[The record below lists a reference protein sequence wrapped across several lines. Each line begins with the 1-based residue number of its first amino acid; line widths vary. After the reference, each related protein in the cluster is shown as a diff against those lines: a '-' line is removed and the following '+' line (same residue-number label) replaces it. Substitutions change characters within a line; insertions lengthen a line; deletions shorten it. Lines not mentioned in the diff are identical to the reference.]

1 LLTRCRRPGDIGQV
15 RLSIQLKLLAGFGV
29 VVTLMLGV
37 GLFAVSRLGS
47 DNAHLKVLA
56 SRVVPS
62 TRAVG
67 DINARMNT
75 YRKDQLHYI
84 GARPADRPLSAP
96 GSIAGDLASDLALM
110 RTDLSEY
117 RSKRLIEDPADR
129 RLFLDFRRAFL
140 RYVALTASFRSL
152 ADHGQTNQA
161 NAAVG
166 DGAGDKQW
174 DKLKLLIGAW
184 NDHKVSTA
192 DAAAAASESSYRVG
206 VALILAI
213 LAAAVAVAIGVAVTL
228 ARRMTRAV
236 HEIGFAAKAI
246 ARGEIDQHV
255 AVRSRDELGEMAQDF
270 ESMTDYLRST
280 VAIAESVAEGHLD
293 VEVRPRSERDAL
305 GNSLAAMTASLRG
318 LATDNDRL
326 LATSREEAHTDAL
339 TGLGNR
345 RALMRDLEAQIAAA
359 SEQRALSFA
368 LFDLDGFKQYNDTF
382 GHLAGDALLARLAD
396 RLKQAIDSPAT
407 AYRMGGDE
415 FCGLAPSAGNDAALA
430 ALAAGAM
437 SEHGEAF
444 TIGCSYGVAT
454 LPHDAASAPDA
465 LRVAD
470 QRMYDYKQARSS
482 ASRQSTDVLLK
493 VLSEYSPDLHADTG
507 VVSQL
512 ATMTAERLGLPEHEV
527 KRIEMAAQLH
537 DIGKVAIPETILDK
551 PGPLNDEEWE
561 FMRRHTEIGERIVT
575 AAPSLAHAADL
586 VRSSHERFD
595 GNGYPDR
602 LAGEDIPL
610 GAAIIAVCDAFHA
623 MTSGR
628 PYSARISVA
637 EALAELRRCAGSQ
650 FDPRVVPA
658 FCELVENP
666 DPVVL
671 QVA

>member
-1 LLTRCRRPGDIGQV
+1 V
-15 RLSIQLKLLAGFGV
+15 RSSIQLKLLAGFGV
-29 VVTLMLGV
+29 VVALMLGV
-37 GLFAVSRLGS
+37 GLFAVARLGS
-47 DNAHLKVLA
+47 DNAHLSRLA
-56 SRVVPS
+56 AQVVPS

-67 DINARMNT
+67 DINALMNT

-96 GSIAGDLASDLALM
+96 GSIAGDLAADLALM
-110 RTDLSEY
+110 RKDLGEY
-117 RSKRLIEDPADR
+117 RSRGLVEDPADG
-129 RLFLDFRRAFL
+129 RLFLEFRQAFA
-140 RYVALTASFRSL
+140 RYMALTASFRSL

-161 NAAVG
+161 NAVVG
-166 DGAGDKQW
+166 DGPGDKQW
-174 DKLKLLIGAW
+174 DRLKLLIGTW
-184 NDHKVSTA
+184 NDHKIATA
-192 DAAAAASESSYRVG
+192 HAAAAASASSYRLG
-206 VALILAI
+206 VTLILAI
-213 LAAAVAVAIGVAVTL
+213 LAAAVALAIAVAVIL
-228 ARRMTRAV
+228 ARRMTSAV
-236 HEIGFAAKAI
+236 HAIGSAAKAI
-246 ARGEIDQHV
+246 ASGEIDQHV
-255 AVRSRDELGEMAQDF
+255 AVRSRDEFGEMARDF

-280 VAIAESVAEGHLD
+280 VAIAESIAQGDLN

-305 GNSLAAMTASLRG
+305 GNSLVGMTASLRG
-318 LATDNDRL
+318 LVADNDRL
-326 LATSREEAHTDAL
+326 LAASREEAHTDAL

-345 RALMRDLEAQIAAA
+345 RALIRDLDAQIADA
-359 SEQRALSFA
+359 SDQRALTFA

-382 GHLAGDALLARLAD
+382 GHLAGDALLGRLAD
-396 RLKQAIDSPAT
+396 RLKQAVESSAT

-415 FCGLAPSAGNDAALA
+415 FCVLAPSDGKGGAVLA
-430 ALAAGAM
+430 ALGASAM

-454 LPHDAASAPDA
+454 LPADAATTPDA

-493 VLSEYSPDLHADTG
+493 VLSEHSPDLHADTG
-507 VVSQL
+507 VVSLL

-551 PGPLNDEEWE
+551 PGPLNEEEWE
-561 FMRRHTEIGERIVT
+561 FMQRHTEIGERIVG

-586 VRSSHERFD
+586 VRSSHERYD
-595 GNGYPDR
+595 GHGYPDR
-602 LAGEDIPL
+602 IAGEEIPL

-628 PYSARISVA
+628 PYSSRVSTQA
-637 EALAELRRCAGSQ
+637 ALAELRRCSGTQ

-658 FCELVENP
+658 FCELVDRPE
-666 DPVVL
+666 PVAL
-671 QVA
+671 QTV